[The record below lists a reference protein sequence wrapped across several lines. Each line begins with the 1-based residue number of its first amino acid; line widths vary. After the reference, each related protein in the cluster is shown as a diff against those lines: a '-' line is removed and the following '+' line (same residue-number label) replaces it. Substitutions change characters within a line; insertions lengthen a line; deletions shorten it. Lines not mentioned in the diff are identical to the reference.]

1 MSQFK
6 PQAENVLNF
15 AFCSFK
21 IFFKS
26 ANHNH
31 YRSLLAVFKV
41 NSLTVI
47 TKYYYF
53 ISFEFLLFR
62 LSSSVYC
69 FYYRKCAHSHTE
81 KKKTRENRSPNKH
94 FLFFFPF
101 QLLNEKMPLL
111 AWLLEKQNELTTDF
125 TLVKLHLPQSVVQ
138 GRFYKICHK
147 LRVRYSTVVT
157 MPY

>member
-1 MSQFK
+1 MCLILPSIK
-6 PQAENVLNF
+6 K
-15 AFCSFK
+15 K
-21 IFFKS
+21 IFLS

-53 ISFEFLLFR
+53 ISFELLLFR

-69 FYYRKCAHSHTE
+69 FYDRKCSYSHTE
-81 KKKTRENRSPNKH
+81 KKKTKENRSPNKH
-94 FLFFFPF
+94 FNFFFFPF

-111 AWLLEKQNELTTDF
+111 AWLLVKQNELTTEF
-125 TLVKLHLPQSVVQ
+125 TLVKLPLPQSVLQ
-138 GRFYKICHK
+138 GNFYKICHK
-147 LRVRYSTVVT
+147 LQVRYSTVVT